1 MPPWLRV
8 ALATATGFVVWF
20 AVATVGNL
28 ALRWLLPGYAEVE
41 KAMNFSLVMLTARL
55 AVGAVASLAAGA
67 YAPSARRRLAWFV
80 RPLVLVN
87 LTGSAIF
94 ATMPLCTLKS
104 LASSRR
110 SKRLPRA
117 RVSANWHVC
126 ANVMAAGGGG
136 SGKVLRGCVCP

>member
-67 YAPSARRRLAWFV
+67 ACVIIGRGARAAIYLFALLLLALFV
-80 RPLVLVN
+80 PVHVELWARFPVWYHIVFLGSLVPLVVL
-87 LTGSAIF
+87 G
-94 ATMPLCTLKS
+94 
-104 LASSRR
+104 
-110 SKRLPRA
+110 A
-117 RVSANWHVC
+117 RVPSPRGVSA
-126 ANVMAAGGGG
+126 A
-136 SGKVLRGCVCP
+136 